1 MSRRLTQVA
10 LVVVAVP
17 VAAVVAAQL
26 VRPARTNPAIDAT
39 RTLQA
44 QVGGASALVAVVDR
58 SCGDCHS
65 NGTVWAR
72 YPDAGPISWVIARGV
87 TEGRTALNFSEWA
100 SYSPET
106 RRALL
111 AASCRDATA
120 GTMPMSAY
128 LRLRPEARLSAQDI
142 ATICAASREGER
154 RGARDLHISSRS
166 AP

>member
-1 MSRRLTQVA
+1 MSRRLKQVGLA
-10 LVVVAVP
+10 VVVVLVV
-17 VAAVVAAQL
+17 AVVAALL
-26 VRPARTNPAIDAT
+26 VHPARTNPAIDAT

-44 QVGGASALVAVVDR
+44 QVGATSALVVVVDR

-65 NGTVWAR
+65 NGTVWSR
-72 YPDAGPISWVIARGV
+72 YPDGGPISWVVARGV
-87 TEGRTALNFSEWA
+87 TEGRRALNFSEWA
-100 SYSPET
+100 AYSPDA

-128 LRLRPEARLSAQDI
+128 LRLRPEARLSPQDI
-142 ATICAASREGER
+142 ETICTASREGER
-154 RGARDLHISSRS
+154 HAASILHTPSRS

>member
-1 MSRRLTQVA
+1 MPRRRMQVA
-10 LVVVAVP
+10 LVVAVVLVAV
-17 VAAVVAAQL
+17 VGAAQL

-44 QVGGASALVAVVDR
+44 QVGEASPLVAVVDR

-65 NGTVWAR
+65 NGTEWAR
-72 YPDAGPISWVIARGV
+72 YPSGGPIAWVVARGV
-87 TEGRTALNFSEWA
+87 TEGRKALNFSEWA
-100 SYSPET
+100 SYSAET

-128 LRLRPEARLSAQDI
+128 LRVRPDARLSPQDI
-142 ATICAASREGER
+142 ETICAASRQGER
-154 RGARDLHISSRS
+154 HAASNLHISSRS

>member
-1 MSRRLTQVA
+1 MSRRLKQVG
-10 LVVVAVP
+10 LVVVVVL
-17 VAAVVAAQL
+17 VAAVVAALL
-26 VRPARTNPAIDAT
+26 VRPARTNPAIDPT

-44 QVGGASALVAVVDR
+44 QAGTASALVAVVDR

-72 YPDAGPISWVIARGV
+72 YPGGGPISWLITRGV
-87 TEGRTALNFSEWA
+87 AEGRRALNFSEWA
-100 SYSPET
+100 AYSPDA

-111 AASCRDATA
+111 GASCRDATA

-128 LRLRPEARLSAQDI
+128 LRLRPEARLAPRDI
-142 ATICAASREGER
+142 ETICAASRQGER
-154 RGARDLHISSRS
+154 RAASLLHPSSRG